1 MKYKTEK
8 WDRIIQG
15 ISGKNVS
22 VTYSD
27 RYLVTPLGCILL
39 AHFIA
44 NVQQKLNVNIV
55 SLSIYAKKLTMMPM
69 VIRDWVRKR
78 IRKQCCQKQFLEDA
92 IREMTGITPQI
103 VDHGYIEH
111 ERCMSIKSADV
122 ELCIRPDAGI
132 AHGWSLFGRS
142 NSDCTDDDF
151 RFDWDMDLP
160 LYNKKQYYSG
170 ILYTISYNKL

>member
-1 MKYKTEK
+1 MA
-8 WDRIIQG
+8 RN
-15 ISGKNVS
+15 S
-22 VTYSD
+22 
-27 RYLVTPLGCILL
+27 
-39 AHFIA
+39 
-44 NVQQKLNVNIV
+44 
-55 SLSIYAKKLTMMPM
+55 
-69 VIRDWVRKR
+69 
-78 IRKQCCQKQFLEDA
+78 FLEDVV
-92 IREMTGITPQI
+92 RELTGITPTI

-132 AHGWSLFGRS
+132 AHGWSLFGGS

>member
-1 MKYKTEK
+1 MGKCQLDLFRPLLGHSIGLHSFGAFHCGCSAKTECEYC
-8 WDRIIQG
+8 IIE
-15 ISGKNVS
+15 
-22 VTYSD
+22 YH
-27 RYLVTPLGCILL
+27 C
-39 AHFIA
+39 
-44 NVQQKLNVNIV
+44 
-55 SLSIYAKKLTMMPM
+55 KKPNG
-69 VIRDWVRKR
+69 DSYGSHGVRLER
-78 IRKQCCQKQFLEDA
+78 EYGDNMARNSFLEDVV
-92 IREMTGITPQI
+92 RELTGITPTI

-132 AHGWSLFGRS
+132 AHGWSLFGGS